1 MYSPTKS
8 HWVIVKHILRYLE
21 AMVSYVLHITYS
33 LSLSLHGFTNADWAA
48 NINDRKSTDEYLVF
62 LDTTFIS

>member
-33 LSLSLHGFTNADWAA
+33 LSLSLHGFTNTDWAA
-48 NINDRKSTDEYLVF
+48 NIDDQKFTYGYLVF
-62 LDTTFIS
+62 LGTTLIS